1 MEEKITITSREYF
14 KTIKII
20 HIAMIMGIIF
30 FGIVAIFNQSSLG
43 FPIYE
48 QITKIYLILVLV
60 FVVFGIIASNMIYKK
75 KLVKIKEKTSLKE
88 KLEEYRG
95 ALIIKFALVEGP
107 AFLLILVF
115 LITGK
120 YFLLGLA
127 ALMVGILVFYSPS
140 IEKAINE
147 IELSENEAKIL
158 ENPDAEIN

>member
-43 FPIYE
+43 FPICE

-147 IELSENEAKIL
+147 IELSENEAKII